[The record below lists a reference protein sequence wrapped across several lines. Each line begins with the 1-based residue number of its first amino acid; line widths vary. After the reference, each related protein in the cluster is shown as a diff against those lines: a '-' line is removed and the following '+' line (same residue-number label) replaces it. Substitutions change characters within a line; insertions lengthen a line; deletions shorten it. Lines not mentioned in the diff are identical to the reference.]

1 MKYIQNTVNIWC
13 ILAGLFCMVAGLYAT
28 GALGVLLGFTAILSA
43 RGIVSDKE
51 TSLIFFVFAGL
62 LALTLYSAGY
72 LIFAVA
78 FLVHSIA
85 MLIIFILEVIPY

>member
-28 GALGVLLGFTAILSA
+28 GALGVLLGFAAILSA
-43 RGIVSDKE
+43 RGVISDKE
-51 TSLIFFVFAGL
+51 SSFIFFVLAGL

-72 LIFAVA
+72 VVFAAA
-78 FLVHSIA
+78 FLIQSIV
-85 MLIIFILEVIPY
+85 MLIIFIVEVIPY

>member
-1 MKYIQNTVNIWC
+1 
-13 ILAGLFCMVAGLYAT
+13 MVAGLYAT

>member
-13 ILAGLFCMVAGLYAT
+13 ILAGLFCMVAGFYNV
-28 GALGVLLGFTAILSA
+28 GGLGVAIGITAILSA
-43 RGIVSDKE
+43 RGVISYKE
-51 TSLIFFVFAGL
+51 SSFIFFVLAGL
-62 LALTLYSAGY
+62 LALALYSAGY
-72 LIFAVA
+72 LFFAIA